1 MDCKKCG
8 SKSTIKV
15 TKKNFGVGLHKIL
28 TVYICSN
35 CSYETTEVIDI
46 QDKQDNSPS
55 K

>member
-28 TVYICSN
+28 TVYTCSN
-35 CSYETTEVIDI
+35 CSYETTEVNDI
-46 QDKQDNSPS
+46 QDNQENPTS